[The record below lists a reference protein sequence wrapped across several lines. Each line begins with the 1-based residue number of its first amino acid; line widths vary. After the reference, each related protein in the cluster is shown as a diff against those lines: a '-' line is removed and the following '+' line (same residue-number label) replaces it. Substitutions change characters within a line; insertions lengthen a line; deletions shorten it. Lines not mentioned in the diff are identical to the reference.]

1 MLDHLRISFQGP
13 IIEYLQGLNVQTV
26 EVRNLAGTVKEKD
39 PVPLSELNLDVA
51 PMDFIVLVFTI
62 KNA

>member
-1 MLDHLRISFQGP
+1 MLDHLRIPFQGP

-39 PVPLSELNLDVA
+39 PVPLNELNLDVA